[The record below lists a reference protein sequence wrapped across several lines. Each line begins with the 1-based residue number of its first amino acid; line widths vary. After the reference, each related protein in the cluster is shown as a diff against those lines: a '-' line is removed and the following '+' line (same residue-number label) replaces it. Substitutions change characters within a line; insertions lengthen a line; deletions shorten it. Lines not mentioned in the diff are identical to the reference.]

1 MSTID
6 HAVRPLDVEGI
17 LIKLSHVF
25 VVNYF
30 SFVISLRFLEKILTN
45 SFSSLK
51 VVYHTIKVY

>member
-6 HAVRPLDVEGI
+6 HVVRPLDVEEI

-30 SFVISLRFLEKILTN
+30 SFVISLTFFRKNLD
-45 SFSSLK
+45 
-51 VVYHTIKVY
+51 

>member
-6 HAVRPLDVEGI
+6 HVVRPLDVEEI

-45 SFSSLK
+45 SF
-51 VVYHTIKVY
+51 

>member
-6 HAVRPLDVEGI
+6 HVVRPLDVEGI

-30 SFVISLRFLEKILTN
+30 SFVIFLRFIEKILTN
-45 SFSSLK
+45 SF
-51 VVYHTIKVY
+51 